1 MTMRLMKLM
10 SCLVA
15 SAVLFSGCG
24 PASPEMQVIQD
35 VAEALGGM
43 RTVQNTETV
52 VIQGRGTNFR
62 LGQNKNPDADLP
74 EYEISEFRRE
84 IDLVNGRWRQE
95 QVRTSHFFTGNP
107 VLNQRQIIA
116 VDGDVAFNI
125 SEDGTARRASSQVAR
140 DRKAELYHYPVGL
153 IQAATAEGATV
164 RNLRQEDGQDVVDI
178 TTAEGDQLTLFVD
191 SETNFPTKIV
201 STSSHSNLGD
211 VTVETAF
218 DAYAE
223 SGGLGGFQAR
233 LTLPRRIR
241 WGVDRFQTAE
251 IIASNTSIN
260 GEIGDLAAPQE
271 VRSDEAPLPPSANVT
286 VEEVTGGV
294 WYLAGQSHHSVLV
307 ELAEYLVLIE
317 APQHDARTLAVIDTA
332 RELQPDKPLRYVINT
347 HHHFD
352 HSGGIRAAVSEG
364 VIVITHELNRPFLED
379 IVARQHT
386 IAQDALARNPQ
397 PLVIETVPG
406 SDRYVLD
413 DGGRSLEIYPILDDL
428 HSDSILMV
436 YLPGDRLLVEADVF
450 TPGASAAPFAG
461 NLLKNIEARQLRV
474 DRVLALHGG
483 IVPFSELQEAAMAAS
498 RSR

>member
-1 MTMRLMKLM
+1 MTMRLM
-10 SCLVA
+10 SYLVA
-15 SAVLFSGCG
+15 SAVLLSGCG
-24 PASPEMQVIQD
+24 PASPEMQVIED

-43 RTVQNTETV
+43 RAVQNAETV
-52 VIQGRGTNFR
+52 VIEGRGTNFR
-62 LGQNKNPDADLP
+62 VGQNKDPDASLP
-74 EYEISEFRRE
+74 EYEISEFTRE
-84 IDLVNGRWRQE
+84 IDLTNGRWRQE
-95 QVRTSHFFTGNP
+95 QLRTSNFFTGNP
-107 VLNQRQIIA
+107 LFNQRQIIA
-116 VDGDVAFNI
+116 VDGDVAFDV

-140 DRKAELYHYPVGL
+140 DRQAELYHYPVSL

-164 RNLRQEDGQDVVDI
+164 SNLLQEDGQDVVDI
-178 TTAEGDQLTLFVD
+178 TTAEGDLFTLFVD
-191 SETNFPTKIV
+191 SETNFPSKIV
-201 STSSHSNLGD
+201 STSYHSNLGD
-211 VTVETAF
+211 VDLETVF

-241 WGVDRFQTAE
+241 WSIDKFQTAE
-251 IIASNTSIN
+251 IIVSNTFIN
-260 GEIGDLAAPQE
+260 SELGDLAAPQE
-271 VRSDEAPLPPSANVT
+271 VRSAEPPMLSASVT
-286 VEEVTGGV
+286 VEEVTSGV

-332 RELQPDKPLRYVINT
+332 RELRPDKPLRYVINT

-364 VIVITHELNRPFLED
+364 VIVITHELNKPFIED

-386 IAQDALARNPQ
+386 ITQDALARNPQ

-413 DGGRSLEIYPILDDL
+413 DGGRSVEIYPILDDQ
-428 HSDSILMV
+428 HSASFLMV
-436 YLPGDRLLVEADVF
+436 YLPGDRLLVEADAFV
-450 TPGASAAPFAG
+450 PGASAAPFAA
-461 NLLKNIEARQLRV
+461 NLLKNIEARELRV

-483 IVPFSELQEAAMAAS
+483 ITPFSELQEAAMPAS
-498 RSR
+498 GSR

>member
-1 MTMRLMKLM
+1 MTMRLMKLT

-15 SAVLFSGCG
+15 SAVLLSGCG
-24 PASPEMQVIQD
+24 PASPEMQVIED

-43 RTVQNTETV
+43 RAVQNAETV
-52 VIQGRGTNFR
+52 VIEGRGTSFR
-62 LGQNKNPDADLP
+62 LGQNQDPDAPLP
-74 EYEISEFRRE
+74 EYEISEFTRE
-84 IDLVNGRWRQE
+84 FDLANGRWRQE
-95 QVRTSHFFTGNP
+95 QLRTSNFFTSNP
-107 VLNQRQIIA
+107 LFNQRQVIA
-116 VDGDVAFNI
+116 VDGDVAFDI
-125 SEDGTARRASSQVAR
+125 SENGTARRASSQVGR

-164 RNLRQEDGQDVVDI
+164 SNLLQENGQDVVDI
-178 TTAEGDQLTLFVD
+178 TTAEGDQFTLFVD
-191 SETNFPTKIV
+191 SETNFPSKIV
-201 STSSHSNLGD
+201 STSYHPNLGD
-211 VTVETAF
+211 VAVETAF

-241 WGVDRFQTAE
+241 WSIDKFQTAE

-260 GEIGDLAAPQE
+260 GELGDLAAPQE
-271 VRSDEAPLPPSANVT
+271 VRSAEAPMLSASVA
-286 VEEVTGGV
+286 VEEVTSGV

-317 APQHDARTLAVIDTA
+317 APQHDVRTLAVIDTA
-332 RELQPDKPLRYVINT
+332 RELRPDKPLRYVINT

-364 VIVITHELNRPFLED
+364 VIVITHELNRPFIED

-386 IAQDALARNPQ
+386 ITQDALARNPQ

-428 HSDSILMV
+428 HSESFLMV
-436 YLPGDRLLVEADVF
+436 YLPGDRLLVEADAF
-450 TPGASAAPFAG
+450 NPGARVTPFAA

-483 IVPFSELQEAAMAAS
+483 IVPFSELQEAAMPAS
-498 RSR
+498 GSR

>member
-1 MTMRLMKLM
+1 MTMRMRLI

-15 SAVLFSGCG
+15 SAVLLSGCG
-24 PASPEMQVIQD
+24 PASPEMQVIED

-43 RTVQNTETV
+43 RAVQNAETV

-62 LGQNKNPDADLP
+62 LGQNEDPDADLP
-74 EYEISEFRRE
+74 EYEISEFTRE

-95 QVRTSHFFTGNP
+95 QLRTSHFFTGNP
-107 VLNQRQIIA
+107 LLNQRQIIA
-116 VDGDVAFNI
+116 VDGDVAFDV
-125 SEDGTARRASSQVAR
+125 SADGTARRASSQVAR
-140 DRKAELYHYPVGL
+140 DRQAELYHYPVGL

-164 RNLRQEDGQDVVDI
+164 SNLLQENGQDVVDI
-178 TTAEGDQLTLFVD
+178 TTAEGDLFTLFVD
-191 SETNFPTKIV
+191 SETNFPSKIV
-201 STSSHSNLGD
+201 STSYHSNLGD
-211 VTVETAF
+211 VAVETAF

-223 SGGLGGFQAR
+223 TGGLGGFQAR

-241 WGVDRFQTAE
+241 WSVDRYQTAE

-271 VRSDEAPLPPSANVT
+271 VRSAEAPMLSASVT
-286 VEEVTGGV
+286 VEEVTSGV

-413 DGGRSLEIYPILDDL
+413 DGERSLEIYPILDDL
-428 HSDSILMV
+428 HSDSFLMV
-436 YLPGDRLLVEADVF
+436 YLPSDRLLVEADSFV
-450 TPGASAAPFAG
+450 PGASAAPFAA

-474 DRVLALHGG
+474 DRVLAIHGG
-483 IVPFSELQEAAMAAS
+483 IVPFSELQEAAMPAS
-498 RSR
+498 GSR

>member
-1 MTMRLMKLM
+1 MTMRLM

-15 SAVLFSGCG
+15 SAVLLSGCG
-24 PASPEMQVIQD
+24 PASPEMQVIED

-43 RTVQNTETV
+43 RAVQNAKTV

-62 LGQNKNPDADLP
+62 LGENEDPDASLP
-74 EYEISEFRRE
+74 EWKVSGFTRE

-95 QVRTSHFFTGNP
+95 QLRTSNFFTGNP
-107 VLNQRQIIA
+107 VVDQRQIIA
-116 VDGDVAFNI
+116 VDGDVAFDI

-140 DRKAELYHYPVGL
+140 DRQAELYHYPVSL

-164 RNLRQEDGQDVVDI
+164 SNLLQEDGQDVVDI
-178 TTAEGDQLTLFVD
+178 TTAEGDQFTLFVD
-191 SETNFPTKIV
+191 SETNFPARIV
-201 STSSHSNLGD
+201 STSYNSNLGD
-211 VTVETAF
+211 VTLETAF

-241 WGVDRFQTAE
+241 WSVDRFQTAE

-260 GEIGDLAAPQE
+260 GELGDLAAPQE
-271 VRSDEAPLPPSANVT
+271 VRSAEAPMLSASVT
-286 VEEVTGGV
+286 VEEVTSGV

-317 APQHDARTLAVIDTA
+317 APQHDVRTLAVIDTA
-332 RELQPDKPLRYVINT
+332 RELRPDKPLRYVINT

-364 VIVITHELNRPFLED
+364 VIVITHELNRPFIED

-386 IAQDALARNPQ
+386 ITQDALARNPQ

-413 DGGRSLEIYPILDDL
+413 DGERSVEIYPILDDL
-428 HSDSILMV
+428 HSESFLMV
-436 YLPGDRLLVEADVF
+436 YLPGDRLLVEADAFV
-450 TPGASAAPFAG
+450 PGASAAPFAA
-461 NLLKNIEARQLRV
+461 NLLKNIEARELRV

-483 IVPFSELQEAAMAAS
+483 ITPFSELQAAAMPAS
-498 RSR
+498 GSR

>member
-1 MTMRLMKLM
+1 MTMRLM

-15 SAVLFSGCG
+15 SAVLLSGCG

-35 VAEALGGM
+35 VAEALGGL
-43 RTVQNTETV
+43 REVQNTETV
-52 VIQGRGTNFR
+52 VIQGRGTNFN
-62 LGQNKNPDADLP
+62 LGQNKNPDAPLG
-74 EYEISEFRRE
+74 EYEISEFTRE
-84 IDLVNGRWRQE
+84 TDLVNGRWRQE
-95 QVRTSHFFTGNP
+95 QVRTSQFFTGYP
-107 VLNQRQIIA
+107 AVDQRRIIG
-116 VDGDVAFNI
+116 VDGDVAFDI
-125 SEDGTARRASSQVAR
+125 SADGTARRASSQVAR
-140 DRKAELYHYPVGL
+140 DRKAELCHYPVGL

-164 RNLRQEDGQDVVDI
+164 SNLRQEDGQDVVDI
-178 TTAEGDQLTLFVD
+178 TTAEGDQFTLFVD
-191 SETNFPTKIV
+191 SATNLPTRIV
-201 STSSHSNLGD
+201 STSYHSYLGD
-211 VTVETAF
+211 VALETAF

-223 SGGLGGFQAR
+223 SVYLGGFAAR
-233 LTLPRRIR
+233 LTLPRRIT
-241 WGVDRFQTAE
+241 WSVDRFQTAE
-251 IIASNTSIN
+251 IIVAKASVN

-271 VRSDEAPLPPSANVT
+271 VRSAEAPMPSADVT
-286 VEEVTGGV
+286 VEEVTSGV
-294 WYLAGQSHHSVLV
+294 WYLTGRSAYSVLV

-317 APQHDARTLAVIDTA
+317 APQGDARTLAVIDTA

-364 VIVITHELNRPFLED
+364 LIVITHELNRPFFED

-413 DGGRSLEIYPILDDL
+413 DGRRSLEVYPILDDL

-436 YLPGDRLLVEADVF
+436 YLPRERLLVEGDAF
-450 TPGASAAPFAG
+450 QRGSRAFPFAA
-461 NLLKNIEARQLRV
+461 NLLKNIEERRLRV
-474 DRVLALHGG
+474 DRVLALHTG
-483 IVPFSELQEAAMAAS
+483 ISPLSELQEAAETAT

>member
-1 MTMRLMKLM
+1 MTRRLM

-15 SAVLFSGCG
+15 SAVLLSGCG

-43 RTVQNTETV
+43 RAVQNTETV

-62 LGQNKNPDADLP
+62 LGQNENPDARLP
-74 EYEISEFRRE
+74 EYEISEFTRE

-95 QVRTSHFFTGNP
+95 QVRTSSYFTGNP
-107 VLNQRQIIA
+107 VLNQRQITA
-116 VDGDVAFNI
+116 VDGDVAFDI
-125 SEDGTARRASSQVAR
+125 SADGTARRASSQVAR

-153 IQAATAEGATV
+153 IQAATATGATV
-164 RNLRQEDGQDVVDI
+164 SNLRQEDGQDVVDV
-178 TTAEGDQLTLFVD
+178 TTAEGDQFTLFVD
-191 SETNFPTKIV
+191 SETNFPAKIV
-201 STSSHSNLGD
+201 STSYHSNLGD
-211 VTVETAF
+211 VALETVFE
-218 DAYAE
+218 AYAE
-223 SGGLGGFQAR
+223 TGGLGGFQAR

-241 WGVDRFQTAE
+241 WRVDRFQTAE

-271 VRSDEAPLPPSANVT
+271 VGSAEAPMPSANVT
-286 VEEVTGGV
+286 VEEVTSGV

-317 APQHDARTLAVIDTA
+317 APQHDARTLAVFDTA

-364 VIVITHELNRPFLED
+364 VIVITHELNRPFFED

-413 DGGRSLEIYPILDDL
+413 DGRRSLEIYPILDDL

-436 YLPGDRLLVEADVF
+436 CLPREGLLIEADAF
-450 TPGASAAPFAG
+450 TPGASAAPFAA
-461 NLLKNIEARQLRV
+461 NLLKNVESRQLRV

-483 IVPFSELQEAAMAAS
+483 IAPFSELQEAAMPAS
-498 RSR
+498 PSR

>member
-1 MTMRLMKLM
+1 MTVRLM

-15 SAVLFSGCG
+15 SAVLLSGCG
-24 PASPEMQVIQD
+24 PASPEMRVIQD

-43 RTVQNTETV
+43 REVQNTETV
-52 VIQGRGTNFR
+52 VIQGRGTNFN
-62 LGQNKNPDADLP
+62 LGQNKNPDAPLG
-74 EYEISEFRRE
+74 EYEISEFIRE
-84 IDLVNGRWRQE
+84 TDLVNGRWRQE
-95 QVRTSHFFTGNP
+95 QVRTSQFFTGYP
-107 VLNQRQIIA
+107 VVDQRRIIA
-116 VDGDVAFNI
+116 VDGDVAFDI
-125 SEDGTARRASSQVAR
+125 SADGTARRASSQVAR

-164 RNLRQEDGQDVVDI
+164 SNLRQEDGQDVVDI
-178 TTAEGDQLTLFVD
+178 TTAEGDQFTLFVD
-191 SETNFPTKIV
+191 SETNFPARIV
-201 STSSHSNLGD
+201 STSYHSNLGD
-211 VTVETAF
+211 VAVETAF
-218 DAYAE
+218 GAYAE
-223 SGGLGGFQAR
+223 SVYLGGFAAR

-251 IIASNTSIN
+251 IIVAKTSIN
-260 GEIGDLAAPQE
+260 GEIGDLAVPQE
-271 VRSDEAPLPPSANVT
+271 VRSAEAPMPSADVT
-286 VEEVTGGV
+286 VEEVTSGV
-294 WYLAGQSHHSVLV
+294 WYLTGRSAYSVVV

-317 APQHDARTLAVIDTA
+317 APQGDARTLAVIDTA

-364 VIVITHELNRPFLED
+364 VIVITHELNRPFFED

-406 SDRYVLD
+406 NDRYVLD
-413 DGGRSLEIYPILDDL
+413 DGRRSLEIYPILDDL

-436 YLPGDRLLVEADVF
+436 YLPGERLLVEGDAF
-450 TPGASAAPFAG
+450 QRGSRAFPFAA
-461 NLLKNIEARQLRV
+461 NLLKNIEARRLRV
-474 DRVLALHGG
+474 DRVLALHTG
-483 IVPFSELQEAAMAAS
+483 ISPFSELQEAAGTAT

>member
-1 MTMRLMKLM
+1 MTMRMRLT

-15 SAVLFSGCG
+15 SAVLLSGCG
-24 PASPEMQVIQD
+24 PASPEMQVIED

-43 RTVQNTETV
+43 RAVQNAETV

-62 LGQNKNPDADLP
+62 LGQNNYPDASLH
-74 EYEISEFRRE
+74 EWEVSEFTRE
-84 IDLVNGRWRQE
+84 IDFVNGRWRQE
-95 QVRTSHFFTGNP
+95 QLRTTNFLTGNP
-107 VLNQRQIIA
+107 FVNQRQISA

-125 SEDGTARRASSQVAR
+125 SADGTARRASSQVGR
-140 DRKAELYHYPVGL
+140 DRKAELYHYPVSL
-153 IQAATAEGATV
+153 LQAATAEGATV
-164 RNLRQEDGQDVVDI
+164 SNLLQEDGQDVVDI
-178 TTAEGDQLTLFVD
+178 TTAEGDLFTLFVD
-191 SETNFPTKIV
+191 SETHFPSKIV
-201 STSSHSNLGD
+201 STSYHSNLGD
-211 VTVETAF
+211 VALETAF
-218 DAYAE
+218 DGYAE

-241 WGVDRFQTAE
+241 WSIDRFQTAE

-260 GEIGDLAAPQE
+260 GELGDLAAPQE
-271 VRSDEAPLPPSANVT
+271 VRSAEAPMLSASVT
-286 VEEVTGGV
+286 VEEVTSGV

-317 APQHDARTLAVIDTA
+317 APQHDVRTLAVIDTA
-332 RELQPDKPLRYVINT
+332 RELRPDKPLRYVINT

-364 VIVITHELNRPFLED
+364 LIVITHELNRPFIED

-386 IAQDALARNPQ
+386 ITQDALARNPQ

-428 HSDSILMV
+428 HSDSFLMV
-436 YLPGDRLLVEADVF
+436 YLPGDRLLVEADGF
-450 TPGASAAPFAG
+450 NPGARVNPYAES
-461 NLLKNIEARQLRV
+461 LLKNIEARQLRV
-474 DRVLALHGG
+474 DRVLALHGS
-483 IVPFSELQEAAMAAS
+483 IVPFSELQAAAMPAS
-498 RSR
+498 GSR

>member
-1 MTMRLMKLM
+1 MTMRLM

-15 SAVLFSGCG
+15 SAVLLSGCG
-24 PASPEMQVIQD
+24 PASPEMQVIED

-43 RTVQNTETV
+43 RAVQNAKTV

-62 LGQNKNPDADLP
+62 LGQNEDPDASLP
-74 EYEISEFRRE
+74 EYKISEFTWE

-95 QVRTSHFFTGNP
+95 QLRTSNFFTDNP
-107 VLNQRQIIA
+107 LVDQRQIIA
-116 VDGDVAFNI
+116 VDGDVAFDI

-140 DRKAELYHYPVGL
+140 DRQAELYHYPVSL

-164 RNLRQEDGQDVVDI
+164 SNLLQEDGQDVVDI
-178 TTAEGDQLTLFVD
+178 TTAEGDQFTLFVD
-191 SETNFPTKIV
+191 SETNFPARIV
-201 STSSHSNLGD
+201 STSYNSNLGD
-211 VTVETAF
+211 VTLETVF

-223 SGGLGGFQAR
+223 SGGLGGFQVR

-241 WGVDRFQTAE
+241 WSVDRFQTAE

-260 GEIGDLAAPQE
+260 GELGDLAAPQE
-271 VRSDEAPLPPSANVT
+271 VRSAEVPMLSASVT
-286 VEEVTGGV
+286 VEEVTSGV

-332 RELQPDKPLRYVINT
+332 RELRPDKPLRYVINT

-364 VIVITHELNRPFLED
+364 VIVITHELNRPFIED

-386 IAQDALARNPQ
+386 ITQDALARNPQ

-413 DGGRSLEIYPILDDL
+413 DGERSLEIYPILDDL
-428 HSDSILMV
+428 HSDSFLMV
-436 YLPGDRLLVEADVF
+436 YLPGDRLLVEADAFV
-450 TPGASAAPFAG
+450 PGARVAPFAA
-461 NLLKNIEARQLRV
+461 NLLKNIEARELRV

-483 IVPFSELQEAAMAAS
+483 IVPFSELQEAAMPAS
-498 RSR
+498 GSR